1 MIMSAAVREPWTMKT
16 LFLMAFLVRLFLIF
30 YARIHDY
37 FFEVHFTDIDYKVF
51 TEAALLVRQGHSPYE
66 QPTYRYTPVIAW
78 LLVPNAVYADFG
90 KVLFCVVDV
99 FVGYIHLLILETELS
114 TKRLSLTQNEC
125 SNRRSTI
132 RSAVLWWLF
141 NPFTATISARGSS
154 DAMICALI
162 LFTLFLLVKCHDKL
176 EQYFL
181 LLSVAA
187 IVHGEGATHLRVEA
201 DQKLLCCGLWR
212 GRVDAFREN
221 VKVRRSRNEIRPGHG
236 KFATN
241 CKESAFALRYS
252 DDLPFCC
259 NRRSTIRPRCFGGC
273 SIRSLRQFRPWQQR
287 RNDLCPHFVHYF
299 FLLVKCHDKLEQYFL
314 LLSVAAIVHGAGATH
329 FRIFPLIYLPSI
341 FLSIARTKSGCQQTT
356 RFNGFKSFIWMCA
369 TNFRGFSFI
378 SLSLASF
385 ALSVA
390 AFFALYGQPFVHA
403 AFVYHLSRVDIQ
415 HNFSPYFLPLYLF
428 VDSPLIT
435 KLIGLIAF
443 VPQIVC
449 ISAFA
454 LRYSED
460 LPFCWFLTT
469 FAFVS
474 FNKVCTSQYFVWYLC
489 FLPLLFTR
497 LTFRWQH
504 AAKLLVLWLL
514 GQAFW
519 LFPAYL
525 LEFRG
530 MPTFTWTWLASLTF
544 LGINIFLII
553 QFVQHYALPSFSKR
567 STIERREMTKI
578 Q

>member
-1 MIMSAAVREPWTMKT
+1 KVHLKT
-16 LFLMAFLVRLFLIF
+16 FVWGSL
-30 YARIHDY
+30 YHS
-37 FFEVHFTDIDYKVF
+37 K
-51 TEAALLVRQGHSPYE
+51 ALE
-66 QPTYRYTPVIAW
+66 
-78 LLVPNAVYADFG
+78 N
-90 KVLFCVVDV
+90 
-99 FVGYIHLLILETELS
+99 
-114 TKRLSLTQNEC
+114 
-125 SNRRSTI
+125 NRRSTI

-187 IVHGEGATHLRVEA
+187 IVHGAGATHFRIFPELKQIKNCFAAVCGAEGWMHFAKMSKYDEA
-201 DQKLLCCGLWR
+201 ETRFVQ
-212 GRVDAFREN
+212 AMEN
-221 VKVRRSRNEIRPGHG
+221 SQRIVRKAHLHE
-236 KFATN
+236 
-241 CKESAFALRYS
+241 
-252 DDLPFCC
+252 
-259 NRRSTIRPRCFGGC
+259 
-273 SIRSLRQFRPWQQR
+273 
-287 RNDLCPHFVHYF
+287 
-299 FLLVKCHDKLEQYFL
+299 YFL

-403 AFVYHLSRVDIQ
+403 AFVYHLSRADIQ
-415 HNFSPYFLPLYLF
+415 HNFSPYFLPLYF
-428 VDSPLIT
+428 
-435 KLIGLIAF
+435 
-443 VPQIVC
+443 
-449 ISAFA
+449 AFA

-553 QFVQHYALPSFSKR
+553 QFVQHYASPSFSR
-567 STIERREMTKI
+567 RLTIERREMTKI